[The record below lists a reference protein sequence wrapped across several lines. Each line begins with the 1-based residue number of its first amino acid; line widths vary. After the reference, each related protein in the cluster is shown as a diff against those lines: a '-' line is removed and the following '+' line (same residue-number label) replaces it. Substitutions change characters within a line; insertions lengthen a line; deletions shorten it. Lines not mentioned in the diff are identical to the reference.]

1 VDGTFGRGGHTRAML
16 AAMSPSGSLHAFDMD
31 PVLSADVY
39 SQFINMERLCHF
51 TLDLE
56 VASQRLSLSL
66 AVS

>member
-1 VDGTFGRGGHTRAML
+1 ML